1 MKATLNIQVT
11 IDNRNVTT
19 KLGMGEGMDDMEITL
34 MQNVLKVM
42 SDVQKKVKK
51 EVDRFYGDPEGETT
65 EAPGEAAP
73 ENTDQTEA

>member
-65 EAPGEAAP
+65 EAPGEAA
-73 ENTDQTEA
+73 ENTDQTEV